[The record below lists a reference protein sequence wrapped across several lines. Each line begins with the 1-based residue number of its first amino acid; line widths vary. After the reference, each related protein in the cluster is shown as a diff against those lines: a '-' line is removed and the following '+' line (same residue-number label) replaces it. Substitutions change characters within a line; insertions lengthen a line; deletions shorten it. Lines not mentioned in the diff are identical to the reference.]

1 MIKKEFVL
9 KNPLGFHARPAT
21 KFVQACQRYSS
32 KVRVIYQG
40 REVEGRSLIGLLSLA
55 IPPEEKFWVQVEGP
69 DEEALF
75 HSLKELIESGFGEI

>member
-1 MIKKEFVL
+1 
-9 KNPLGFHARPAT
+9 
-21 KFVQACQRYSS
+21 
-32 KVRVIYQG
+32 VIYQG